1 MGAVE
6 TPGTYTLSAFS
17 TVFHALYMAGGVSE
31 IGSLRDIRVF
41 RNGRQ
46 ISTVDIYDY
55 ILNGKLSGNI
65 KLSSG
70 DIIIVN
76 PYECLVNITGKIKR
90 PMFYEMKKNES
101 VATLLKY
108 AGGFAGDAY
117 TKNLRLVRKAGGV
130 KSVYTIDEFERT
142 SFQLMDEDSVFV
154 DSTLNRYSNMVEIK
168 GAVFR
173 PGMYQVDGNIS
184 TVRQLIERAGGMTE
198 DAVTTRGIMHRMTKE
213 RSLQAVSLDLKG
225 IMEHTSPDVSLQN
238 EDVIYIP
245 SNRERKLQR
254 FLKIAGEVQH
264 PGEFDYAEGTTLE
277 DLILRAGGLTDAA
290 SLIKIE
296 VSRRIRNASATKASL
311 FVAKT
316 YSFEMKDGFVVT
328 GEPGFVLEPYDEI
341 YVRKSPDYVGQ
352 EHVLVDGEVAFAGT
366 YVLTRRNY
374 RLSDLI
380 NAAGGF
386 NEQAYIGGAKLIRK
400 MSEEEKKRYQTIL
413 TGALKNDS
421 LTSKLQ
427 VGDERYI
434 GIDLAAAIAHPGS
447 EQWDV
452 VLQDGDHLI
461 IPQQNNTV
469 SINGEVLYPNTV
481 TYKDGASLDYY
492 IDQAGGYGEKAR
504 KKRVFAIQMNG
515 TVTRVKSAKDILPGC
530 EIIVP
535 MKKERKRMTFSEIM
549 SLGSITATLGAVIA
563 TLVK

>member
-254 FLKIAGEVQH
+254 FLKITGEVQH

-296 VSRRIRNASATKASL
+296 VSRRIRNASATKAPL

-341 YVRKSPDYVGQ
+341 YVRKSPGYVGQ

-366 YVLTRRNY
+366 YVLTRKNY

-380 NAAGGF
+380 NAAGGI

-434 GIDLAAAIAHPGS
+434 GIDLASAIAHPGS

>member
-1 MGAVE
+1 MNIATPSDYKLGPGDAVFIDIWGASQKSISSTVSPEGEIDIEGFGPIQVSGLTVAQANSRLKATIGSRYSGSNIKLSVGQTKTISVNVMGAVE

-296 VSRRIRNASATKASL
+296 VSRRIRNASATKAPL

-341 YVRKSPDYVGQ
+341 YVRKSPGYVGQ

-366 YVLTRRNY
+366 YVLTRKNY

-380 NAAGGF
+380 NAAGGI

-400 MSEEEKKRYQTIL
+400 MSEEEKKNSRP
-413 TGALKNDS
+413 S
-421 LTSKLQ
+421 
-427 VGDERYI
+427 
-434 GIDLAAAIAHPGS
+434 
-447 EQWDV
+447 
-452 VLQDGDHLI
+452 
-461 IPQQNNTV
+461 
-469 SINGEVLYPNTV
+469 
-481 TYKDGASLDYY
+481 
-492 IDQAGGYGEKAR
+492 
-504 KKRVFAIQMNG
+504 
-515 TVTRVKSAKDILPGC
+515 
-530 EIIVP
+530 
-535 MKKERKRMTFSEIM
+535 
-549 SLGSITATLGAVIA
+549 
-563 TLVK
+563 

>member
-296 VSRRIRNASATKASL
+296 VSRRIRNASATKANL

-341 YVRKSPDYVGQ
+341 YVRKSPGYVGQ

-366 YVLTRRNY
+366 YVLTRKNY

-434 GIDLAAAIAHPGS
+434 GIDLAGAIAHPGS